1 MKRTVSNI
9 SLLNAFLDCVVELPA
24 TYVADWDAFYVKE
37 KAIYI
42 KWESSDYPN
51 GTGICADLPKSA
63 TDARVVIDCPLVN
76 ITWTEPVLKY
86 ETKQIKTEL

>member
-9 SLLNAFLDCVVELPA
+9 HLLEAFLTCFIELHA

-42 KWESSDYPN
+42 KW
-51 GTGICADLPKSA
+51 DLVEEAYNEHCRK
-63 TDARVVIDCPLVN
+63 L
-76 ITWTEPVLKY
+76 LKL
-86 ETKQIKTEL
+86 K